1 MNGRVSELLWVLL
14 THADDLYVMVREATG
29 DMERRVREH
38 YGRMLAKAMGFKNVP
53 GTNGQAPSSRAST
66 TTPTPQPRESQ
77 AATSSPAAAPDALPS
92 SSKTPIY
99 QCNPADVT
107 IYPSPGNRLQSP
119 AITPSAALKPALD
132 AAAEH
137 LRAGRTVA
145 FPTETVYGLGAH
157 SLDPSA
163 VAKVYAIKN
172 RPSDNPLI
180 MHISTLDMLQRL
192 LPRGYHLTPLYLA
205 LIDAFWP
212 GPLTLLFPSAN
223 PPPPPA
229 PQTNA
234 IRMPNHPLALA
245 LIAAADLP
253 VSAPSA
259 NSSGRP
265 SPTRAAHVAH
275 DLDGKDGLG
284 CILDGGPCG
293 VGVESTVV
301 DALAWKQGGGGS
313 VNVLRPGGLGVEDI
327 ARVVREVD
335 AKFGGETQVLVHG
348 KPWKRGSMSGGAIAK
363 VADSD
368 LPPSTPGMKYRHY
381 SPAIP
386 VHLLLP
392 SNVFPRP
399 AVTGPT
405 TDPVG
410 VVKALAGEKKRVGF
424 LHFDGS
430 PLANALASLPVVGQG
445 EQGEGQQLEL
455 ERRSLGKD
463 AASAA
468 QHLFD
473 GMLALEEAGV
483 EAILIEGCADDGLGL
498 AVMERVG
505 KAVGG
510 GGVSGNLGNGQVST
524 PGSEGRYWV
533 EV

>member
-1 MNGRVSELLWVLL
+1 VFSC
-14 THADDLYVMVREATG
+14 
-29 DMERRVREH
+29 
-38 YGRMLAKAMGFKNVP
+38 NV
-53 GTNGQAPSSRAST
+53 
-66 TTPTPQPRESQ
+66 
-77 AATSSPAAAPDALPS
+77 
-92 SSKTPIY
+92 
-99 QCNPADVT
+99 ADVT
-107 IYPSPGNRLQSP
+107 ITPSEPNKLQSP
-119 AITPSAALKPALD
+119 SITAGPALKPALD

-157 SLDPSA
+157 SLDPA
-163 VAKVYAIKN
+163 ATAKIYAIKN
-172 RPSDNPLI
+172 RPADNPLI
-180 MHISTLDMLQRL
+180 MHVSSLDMLQRL
-192 LPRGYHLTPLYLA
+192 LPPNYVISELYNA
-205 LIDAFWP
+205 LIAAYWP

-234 IRMPNHPLALA
+234 IRVPNHPLALA

-265 SPTRAAHVAH
+265 SPTRAAHVVH
-275 DLDGKDGLG
+275 DLDGREGLG

-301 DALAWKQGGGGS
+301 DGLAWKQGGGGS

-327 ARVVREVD
+327 ARVVQQID
-335 AKFGGETQVLVHG
+335 AQFGGATDILLQG
-348 KPWKRGSMSGGAIAK
+348 RPWVKGSTGGGAPK
-363 VADSD
+363 PKADGED

-381 SPAIP
+381 SPTVP
-386 VHLLLP
+386 VQLLLP

-399 AVTGPT
+399 PVVGAK
-405 TDPVG
+405 TDAAG
-410 VVKALAGEKKRVGF
+410 VVRALVGSKRVGL
-424 LHFDGS
+424 LHYDDS
-430 PLANALASLPVVGQG
+430 PLSKAL
-445 EQGEGQQLEL
+445 EGVAL

-463 AASAA
+463 ATSAA

-473 GMLALEEAGV
+473 GLLALEGAGV
-483 EAILIEGCADDGLGL
+483 DAILVEGCSDDGLGL

-510 GGVSGNLGNGQVST
+510 GGVTGGLDNGQVST
-524 PGSEGRYWV
+524 PGSEGRFWV